1 MTCLVAAA
9 PSVTPWSLRRERAA
23 LRGGRGGRGVRH
35 RGLAGGHRDGGHPD
49 RPPWVWPRGI
59 EWLHQCGDIAPA
71 LRAWGF
77 SPGETAGVMGAN
89 FLRALTTI
97 WGS

>member
-1 MTCLVAAA
+1 
-9 PSVTPWSLRRERAA
+9 
-23 LRGGRGGRGVRH
+23 
-35 RGLAGGHRDGGHPD
+35 
-49 RPPWVWPRGI
+49 VWPRGI